1 MAEIFLKMAQLIP
14 HFITVLQ
21 NKVNRPQK
29 LSYAK
34 NHDNPSKNI
43 KENFKKA
50 KRSVVSDG
58 HTLIIGGKRL
68 LGTYMHLMREWDQVL
83 QNSTVML
90 LIFIKLQI
98 YF

>member
-50 KRSVVSDG
+50 KRSVVNESVSDG
-58 HTLIIGGKRL
+58 HTLIIGG
-68 LGTYMHLMREWDQVL
+68 GDMHLLREWDQVL